1 MQMKINRLEYSEI
14 THFITKVI
22 CKEVTMK
29 NKLNVL
35 YFNIFLM
42 FLGISIVIPVL
53 PTILHDLNLNGSDLG
68 VLVAVFALFQMIA
81 SPFGGRFADKFG
93 KKIIIIIGLLLF
105 SISEFIFAV
114 GDSFT
119 VLLLSR
125 MLGGISA
132 AFVMPGVNGMI
143 GDLSTHESR
152 AKNFSYMSAVINTG
166 FIVGPGVG
174 GFLAEISHRAPFY
187 FAGGLGIVALLFS
200 IFLLKEATD
209 DDVEEAYRKPKVK
222 EPFPYK
228 LFVVPVIIMLIL
240 SYGLASTET
249 MFSLYTAEKVGFEP
263 KDISIA
269 ITGGAIV
276 GVIFQLFLFEKLVGK
291 IGEIKLT
298 LYSLIY
304 SVIILGVFL
313 VASNYLAVMLVSF
326 VIFIGFDLI
335 RPSMTNYFS
344 KLAGNNQGTAGGLNS
359 ASTSVGNLI
368 GPLVAGVVFDINI
381 NFPLYVAMAFFVVA
395 AVIVFFYRPDKLKF

>member
-1 MQMKINRLEYSEI
+1 MN
-14 THFITKVI
+14 
-22 CKEVTMK
+22 

-53 PTILHDLNLNGSDLG
+53 PTILHDLDLNGSDLG
-68 VLVAVFALFQMIA
+68 MLVAVFAMFQMIA

-114 GDSFT
+114 GNTFSI
-119 VLLLSR
+119 LLVSR
-125 MLGGISA
+125 VLGGISA

-143 GDLSTHESR
+143 GDLSTSENR

-174 GFLAEISHRAPFY
+174 GFLAEISHRMPFY
-187 FAGGLGIVALLFS
+187 FAGALGIIALLFS
-200 IFLLKEATD
+200 VFLLKEASD
-209 DDVEEAYRKPKVK
+209 DDTNETARPKVK

-298 LYSLIY
+298 LFSLIY
-304 SVIILGVFL
+304 SVLILGAFVY
-313 VASNYLAVMLVSF
+313 ASHYITVMLVSF

-359 ASTSVGNLI
+359 AATSVGNLI
-368 GPLVAGVVFDINI
+368 GPLVAGAAFDIKI
-381 NFPLYVAMAFFVVA
+381 DFPLFIAMAFFIIA
-395 AVIVFFYRPDKLKF
+395 SIIIVFYRPDKLKF

>member
-1 MQMKINRLEYSEI
+1 
-14 THFITKVI
+14 
-22 CKEVTMK
+22 MK

-53 PTILHDLNLNGSDLG
+53 PTILHDLDLNGSDLG
-68 VLVAVFALFQMIA
+68 LLVAVFALFQMIA

-105 SISEFIFAV
+105 SISEFIFAM
-114 GDSFT
+114 GDSFS

-125 MLGGISA
+125 VLGGISA

-143 GDLSTHESR
+143 GDLSTSENR

-174 GFLAEISHRAPFY
+174 GFLAEISHRMPFY
-187 FAGGLGIVALLFS
+187 FAGGLGLVALLFS
-200 IFLLKEATD
+200 IVLLKETND
-209 DDVEEAYRKPKVK
+209 DDKTEEQKTTVK

-249 MFSLYTAEKVGFEP
+249 MYSLYTAEKGGFEP

-269 ITGGAIV
+269 ITGGAII
-276 GVIFQLFLFEKLVGK
+276 GVIFQLFLFERLVGK

-298 LYSLIY
+298 LFSLIY
-304 SVIILGVFL
+304 SMVILGAFL
-313 VASNYLAVMLVSF
+313 MASKYITLMLVSF

-359 ASTSVGNLI
+359 AATSVGNLI
-368 GPLVAGVVFDINI
+368 GPLVAGAAFDINI
-381 NFPLYVAMAFFVVA
+381 NFPLMIAIGFFFIA
-395 AVIVFFYRPDKLKF
+395 GIIIVFYKPDKLKF

>member
-1 MQMKINRLEYSEI
+1 MN
-14 THFITKVI
+14 
-22 CKEVTMK
+22 

-53 PTILHDLNLNGSDLG
+53 PTILHDLDLNGSDLG
-68 VLVAVFALFQMIA
+68 MLVAVFAMFQMIA

-105 SISEFIFAV
+105 SISEFIFAM
-114 GDSFT
+114 GNTFSI
-119 VLLLSR
+119 LLVSR
-125 MLGGISA
+125 VLGGISA

-143 GDLSTHESR
+143 GDLSTSENR

-174 GFLAEISHRAPFY
+174 GFLAEISHRMPFY
-187 FAGGLGIVALLFS
+187 FAGALGIIALLFS
-200 IFLLKEATD
+200 VFLLKEASD
-209 DDVEEAYRKPKVK
+209 DDSNETARPKVK

-298 LYSLIY
+298 LFSLIY
-304 SVIILGVFL
+304 SVLILGAFVY
-313 VASNYLAVMLVSF
+313 ASHYITVMLVSF

-359 ASTSVGNLI
+359 AATSVGNLM
-368 GPLVAGVVFDINI
+368 GPLVAGAAFDIKI
-381 NFPLYVAMAFFVVA
+381 DFPLFIAMAFFIIA
-395 AVIVFFYRPDKLKF
+395 SIIIAFYRPDKLKF

>member
-1 MQMKINRLEYSEI
+1 MN
-14 THFITKVI
+14 
-22 CKEVTMK
+22 

-53 PTILHDLNLNGSDLG
+53 PTILHDLDLNGSDLG
-68 VLVAVFALFQMIA
+68 MLVAVFAMFQMIA

-105 SISEFIFAV
+105 SISEFIFAM
-114 GDSFT
+114 GNTFSI
-119 VLLLSR
+119 LLVSR
-125 MLGGISA
+125 VLGGISA

-143 GDLSTHESR
+143 GDLSTSENR

-174 GFLAEISHRAPFY
+174 GFLAEISQRMPFY
-187 FAGGLGIVALLFS
+187 FAGALGIIALLFS
-200 IFLLKEATD
+200 VFLLKEASD
-209 DDVEEAYRKPKVK
+209 DDSNETARPKVK

-298 LYSLIY
+298 LFSLIY
-304 SVIILGVFL
+304 SVLILGAFVY
-313 VASNYLAVMLVSF
+313 ASHYITVMLVSF

-359 ASTSVGNLI
+359 AATSVGNLI
-368 GPLVAGVVFDINI
+368 GPLVAGAAFDIKI
-381 NFPLYVAMAFFVVA
+381 DFPLFIAMAFFIIA
-395 AVIVFFYRPDKLKF
+395 SIIIAFYRPDKLKF

>member
-1 MQMKINRLEYSEI
+1 MN
-14 THFITKVI
+14 
-22 CKEVTMK
+22 

-53 PTILHDLNLNGSDLG
+53 PTILHDLDLNGSDLG
-68 VLVAVFALFQMIA
+68 MLVAVFAMFQMIA

-105 SISEFIFAV
+105 SISEFIFAM
-114 GDSFT
+114 GNTFSI
-119 VLLLSR
+119 LLVSR
-125 MLGGISA
+125 VLGGISA

-143 GDLSTHESR
+143 GDLSTSENR

-174 GFLAEISHRAPFY
+174 GFLAEISHRMPFY
-187 FAGGLGIVALLFS
+187 FAGVLGIIALLFS
-200 IFLLKEATD
+200 VFLLKEASD
-209 DDVEEAYRKPKVK
+209 DDTNETAHPKVK

-298 LYSLIY
+298 LFSLIY
-304 SVIILGVFL
+304 SVLILGAFVY
-313 VASNYLAVMLVSF
+313 ASHYITVMLVSF

-359 ASTSVGNLI
+359 AATSVGNLI
-368 GPLVAGVVFDINI
+368 GPLVAGAAFDIKI
-381 NFPLYVAMAFFVVA
+381 DFPLFIAMAFFIIA
-395 AVIVFFYRPDKLKF
+395 SIIIAFYRPDKLKF

>member
-1 MQMKINRLEYSEI
+1 MN
-14 THFITKVI
+14 
-22 CKEVTMK
+22 

-53 PTILHDLNLNGSDLG
+53 PTILHDLDLNGSDLG
-68 VLVAVFALFQMIA
+68 MLVAVFAMFQMIA

-105 SISEFIFAV
+105 SISEFIFAM
-114 GDSFT
+114 GNSFSI
-119 VLLLSR
+119 LLVSR
-125 MLGGISA
+125 VLGGISA

-143 GDLSTHESR
+143 GDLSTSENR

-174 GFLAEISHRAPFY
+174 GFLAEISHRMPFY
-187 FAGGLGIVALLFS
+187 FAGALGIIALLFS
-200 IFLLKEATD
+200 VFLLKEASD
-209 DDVEEAYRKPKVK
+209 DDSNETARPKVK

-228 LFVVPVIIMLIL
+228 VFVVPVIIMLIL

-298 LYSLIY
+298 LFSLIY
-304 SVIILGVFL
+304 SVLILGAFVY
-313 VASNYLAVMLVSF
+313 ASHYITVMLVSF

-359 ASTSVGNLI
+359 AATSVGNLI
-368 GPLVAGVVFDINI
+368 GPLVAGAAFDIKI
-381 NFPLYVAMAFFVVA
+381 DFPLFIAMAFFIIA
-395 AVIVFFYRPDKLKF
+395 SIIIVFYRPDKLKF

>member
-1 MQMKINRLEYSEI
+1 MN
-14 THFITKVI
+14 
-22 CKEVTMK
+22 

-53 PTILHDLNLNGSDLG
+53 PTILHDLDLNGSDLG
-68 VLVAVFALFQMIA
+68 MLVAVFAMFQMIA

-105 SISEFIFAV
+105 SISEFIFAM
-114 GDSFT
+114 GNTFSI
-119 VLLLSR
+119 LLVSR
-125 MLGGISA
+125 VLGGISA

-143 GDLSTHESR
+143 GDLSTSENR

-174 GFLAEISHRAPFY
+174 GFLAEISHRMPFY
-187 FAGGLGIVALLFS
+187 FAGVLGIIALLFS
-200 IFLLKEATD
+200 VFLLKKASD
-209 DDVEEAYRKPKVK
+209 DDTNETARPKVK

-228 LFVVPVIIMLIL
+228 LFVVPIIIMLIL

-298 LYSLIY
+298 LFSLIY
-304 SVIILGVFL
+304 SVLILGAFVY
-313 VASNYLAVMLVSF
+313 ASHYITVMLVSF

-359 ASTSVGNLI
+359 AATSVGNLI
-368 GPLVAGVVFDINI
+368 GPLVAGAAFDIKI
-381 NFPLYVAMAFFVVA
+381 DFPLFIAMAFFIIA
-395 AVIVFFYRPDKLKF
+395 SIIIAFYRPDKLKF

>member
-1 MQMKINRLEYSEI
+1 MN
-14 THFITKVI
+14 
-22 CKEVTMK
+22 

-53 PTILHDLNLNGSDLG
+53 PTILHDLDLNGSDLG
-68 VLVAVFALFQMIA
+68 MLVAVFALFQMIA

-105 SISEFIFAV
+105 SISEFIFAM
-114 GDSFT
+114 GNSFSI
-119 VLLLSR
+119 LLVSR
-125 MLGGISA
+125 VLGGISA

-143 GDLSTHESR
+143 GDLSTSENR

-174 GFLAEISHRAPFY
+174 GFLAEISHRMPFY
-187 FAGGLGIVALLFS
+187 FAGALGIIALLFS
-200 IFLLKEATD
+200 VFLLKEASD
-209 DDVEEAYRKPKVK
+209 DDSNETARPKVK

-228 LFVVPVIIMLIL
+228 LFIVPVIIMLIL

-298 LYSLIY
+298 LFSLIY
-304 SVIILGVFL
+304 SVLILGAFVY
-313 VASNYLAVMLVSF
+313 ASHYITVMLVSF

-359 ASTSVGNLI
+359 AATSVGNLI
-368 GPLVAGVVFDINI
+368 GPLVAGAAFDIKI
-381 NFPLYVAMAFFVVA
+381 DFPLFIAMAFFIIA
-395 AVIVFFYRPDKLKF
+395 SIIIAFYRPDKLKF

>member
-1 MQMKINRLEYSEI
+1 MN
-14 THFITKVI
+14 
-22 CKEVTMK
+22 

-53 PTILHDLNLNGSDLG
+53 PTILHDLDLNGSDLG
-68 VLVAVFALFQMIA
+68 MLVAVFAMFQMIA

-105 SISEFIFAV
+105 SISEFIFAM
-114 GDSFT
+114 GNTFSI
-119 VLLLSR
+119 LLVSR
-125 MLGGISA
+125 VLGGISA

-143 GDLSTHESR
+143 GDLSTSENR

-174 GFLAEISHRAPFY
+174 GFLAEISHRMPFY
-187 FAGGLGIVALLFS
+187 FAGALGIIALLFS
-200 IFLLKEATD
+200 VFLLKEASDEDSNET
-209 DDVEEAYRKPKVK
+209 ARPKVK

-298 LYSLIY
+298 LFSLIY
-304 SVIILGVFL
+304 SVLILGAFVY
-313 VASNYLAVMLVSF
+313 ASHYITVMLVSF

-359 ASTSVGNLI
+359 AATSVGNLI
-368 GPLVAGVVFDINI
+368 GPLVAGAAFDIKI
-381 NFPLYVAMAFFVVA
+381 DFPLFIAMAFFIIA
-395 AVIVFFYRPDKLKF
+395 SIIIAFYRPDKLKF

>member
-1 MQMKINRLEYSEI
+1 MN
-14 THFITKVI
+14 
-22 CKEVTMK
+22 

-53 PTILHDLNLNGSDLG
+53 PTILHDLDLNGSDLG
-68 VLVAVFALFQMIA
+68 MLVAVFAMFQMIA

-114 GDSFT
+114 GNTFSI
-119 VLLLSR
+119 LLVSR
-125 MLGGISA
+125 VLGGISA

-143 GDLSTHESR
+143 GDLSTSENR

-174 GFLAEISHRAPFY
+174 GFLAEITHRMPFY
-187 FAGGLGIVALLFS
+187 FAGALGIIALLFS
-200 IFLLKEATD
+200 VFLLKEASD
-209 DDVEEAYRKPKVK
+209 DDSNETARPKVK

-228 LFVVPVIIMLIL
+228 LFIVPVIIMLIL

-298 LYSLIY
+298 LFSLIY
-304 SVIILGVFL
+304 SVLILGAFVY
-313 VASNYLAVMLVSF
+313 ASHYITVMLVSF

-359 ASTSVGNLI
+359 AATSVGNLI
-368 GPLVAGVVFDINI
+368 GPLVAGAAFDIKI
-381 NFPLYVAMAFFVVA
+381 DFPLFIAMAFFIIA
-395 AVIVFFYRPDKLKF
+395 SIIIAFYRPDKLKF

>member
-1 MQMKINRLEYSEI
+1 MYIL
-14 THFITKVI
+14 VI
-22 CKEVTMK
+22 EG
-29 NKLNVL
+29 L
-35 YFNIFLM
+35 FLM

-53 PTILHDLNLNGSDLG
+53 PTILHDLDLNGSDLG
-68 VLVAVFALFQMIA
+68 MLVAVFAMFQMIA

-105 SISEFIFAV
+105 SISEFIFAM
-114 GDSFT
+114 GNTFSI
-119 VLLLSR
+119 LLVSR
-125 MLGGISA
+125 VLGGISA

-143 GDLSTHESR
+143 GDLSTSENR

-174 GFLAEISHRAPFY
+174 GFLAEISHRMPFY
-187 FAGGLGIVALLFS
+187 FAGALGIIALLFS
-200 IFLLKEATD
+200 VFLLKEASD
-209 DDVEEAYRKPKVK
+209 DDSNETARPKVK

-298 LYSLIY
+298 LFSLIY
-304 SVIILGVFL
+304 SVLILGAFVY
-313 VASNYLAVMLVSF
+313 ASHYITVMLVSF

-359 ASTSVGNLI
+359 AATSVGNLI
-368 GPLVAGVVFDINI
+368 GPLVAGAAFDIKI
-381 NFPLYVAMAFFVVA
+381 DFPLFIAMAFFIIA
-395 AVIVFFYRPDKLKF
+395 SIIIAFYRPDKLKF

>member
-1 MQMKINRLEYSEI
+1 MN
-14 THFITKVI
+14 
-22 CKEVTMK
+22 

-53 PTILHDLNLNGSDLG
+53 PTILHDLDLNGSDLG
-68 VLVAVFALFQMIA
+68 MLVAVFAMFQMIA

-105 SISEFIFAV
+105 SISEFIFAM
-114 GDSFT
+114 GNTFSI
-119 VLLLSR
+119 LLVSR
-125 MLGGISA
+125 VLGGISA

-143 GDLSTHESR
+143 GDLSTSENR

-174 GFLAEISHRAPFY
+174 GFLAEISHRMPFY
-187 FAGGLGIVALLFS
+187 FAGVLGIIALLFS
-200 IFLLKEATD
+200 VFLLKEASD
-209 DDVEEAYRKPKVK
+209 DDSNETARPKVK

-298 LYSLIY
+298 LFSLIY
-304 SVIILGVFL
+304 SVLILGAFVY
-313 VASNYLAVMLVSF
+313 ASHYITVMLVSF

-359 ASTSVGNLI
+359 AATSVGNLI
-368 GPLVAGVVFDINI
+368 GPLVAGAAFDIKI
-381 NFPLYVAMAFFVVA
+381 DFPLFIAMAFFIIA
-395 AVIVFFYRPDKLKF
+395 SIIIAFYRPDKLKF

>member
-1 MQMKINRLEYSEI
+1 MN
-14 THFITKVI
+14 
-22 CKEVTMK
+22 

-53 PTILHDLNLNGSDLG
+53 PTILHDLDLNGSDLG
-68 VLVAVFALFQMIA
+68 MLVAVFAMFQMIA

-105 SISEFIFAV
+105 SISEFIFAM
-114 GDSFT
+114 GNTFSI
-119 VLLLSR
+119 LLVSR
-125 MLGGISA
+125 VLGGISA

-143 GDLSTHESR
+143 GDLSTSENR

-174 GFLAEISHRAPFY
+174 GFLAEISHRMPFY
-187 FAGGLGIVALLFS
+187 FAGVLGIIALLFS
-200 IFLLKEATD
+200 VFLLKEASD
-209 DDVEEAYRKPKVK
+209 DDTNETARPKVK

-298 LYSLIY
+298 LFSLIY
-304 SVIILGVFL
+304 SVLILGAFVY
-313 VASNYLAVMLVSF
+313 ASHYITVMLVSF

-359 ASTSVGNLI
+359 AATSVGNLI
-368 GPLVAGVVFDINI
+368 GPLVAGAAFDIKI
-381 NFPLYVAMAFFVVA
+381 DFPLFIAMAFFIIA
-395 AVIVFFYRPDKLKF
+395 SIIIAFYRPDKLKF

>member
-1 MQMKINRLEYSEI
+1 MN
-14 THFITKVI
+14 
-22 CKEVTMK
+22 

-53 PTILHDLNLNGSDLG
+53 PTILHDLDLNGSDLG
-68 VLVAVFALFQMIA
+68 MLVAVFAMFQMIA

-105 SISEFIFAV
+105 SISEFIFAM
-114 GDSFT
+114 GNSFSI
-119 VLLLSR
+119 LLVSR
-125 MLGGISA
+125 VLGGISA
-132 AFVMPGVNGMI
+132 SFVMPGVNGMI
-143 GDLSTHESR
+143 GDLSTSENR

-174 GFLAEISHRAPFY
+174 GFLAEISHRMPFY
-187 FAGGLGIVALLFS
+187 FAGALGIIALLFS
-200 IFLLKEATD
+200 VFLLKEASD
-209 DDVEEAYRKPKVK
+209 DDTNETTRPKVK

-298 LYSLIY
+298 LFSLIY
-304 SVIILGVFL
+304 SVLILGAFVY
-313 VASNYLAVMLVSF
+313 ASHYITVMLVSF

-359 ASTSVGNLI
+359 AATSVGNLI
-368 GPLVAGVVFDINI
+368 GPLVAGAAFDIKI
-381 NFPLYVAMAFFVVA
+381 DFPLFIAMAFFIIA
-395 AVIVFFYRPDKLKF
+395 SIIIAFYRPDKLKF

>member
-1 MQMKINRLEYSEI
+1 MN
-14 THFITKVI
+14 
-22 CKEVTMK
+22 

-53 PTILHDLNLNGSDLG
+53 PTILHDLDLNGSDLG
-68 VLVAVFALFQMIA
+68 MLVAVFAMFQMIA

-105 SISEFIFAV
+105 SISEFIFAM
-114 GDSFT
+114 GNTFSI
-119 VLLLSR
+119 LLVSR
-125 MLGGISA
+125 VLGGISA

-143 GDLSTHESR
+143 GDLSTSENR

-174 GFLAEISHRAPFY
+174 GFLAEISHRMPFY
-187 FAGGLGIVALLFS
+187 FAGALGIIALLFS
-200 IFLLKEATD
+200 VFLLKEASD
-209 DDVEEAYRKPKVK
+209 DDSNETARPKVK
-222 EPFPYK
+222 EPFTYK

-298 LYSLIY
+298 LFSLIY
-304 SVIILGVFL
+304 SVLILGAFVY
-313 VASNYLAVMLVSF
+313 ASHYITVMLVSF

-359 ASTSVGNLI
+359 AATSVGNLI
-368 GPLVAGVVFDINI
+368 GPLVAGAAFDIKI
-381 NFPLYVAMAFFVVA
+381 DFPLFIAMAFFIIA
-395 AVIVFFYRPDKLKF
+395 SIIIAFYRPDKLKF

>member
-1 MQMKINRLEYSEI
+1 MN
-14 THFITKVI
+14 
-22 CKEVTMK
+22 

-53 PTILHDLNLNGSDLG
+53 PTILHDLDLNGSDLG
-68 VLVAVFALFQMIA
+68 MLVAVFAMFQMIA

-105 SISEFIFAV
+105 SISEFIFAM
-114 GDSFT
+114 GNTFSI
-119 VLLLSR
+119 LLVSR
-125 MLGGISA
+125 VLGGISA

-143 GDLSTHESR
+143 GDLSTSENR

-174 GFLAEISHRAPFY
+174 GFLAEISHRMPFY
-187 FAGGLGIVALLFS
+187 FAGALGIIALLFS
-200 IFLLKEATD
+200 VFLLKEASD
-209 DDVEEAYRKPKVK
+209 DDSNETARPKVK

-228 LFVVPVIIMLIL
+228 LFVVPFIIMLIL

-298 LYSLIY
+298 LFSLIY
-304 SVIILGVFL
+304 SVLILGAFVY
-313 VASNYLAVMLVSF
+313 ASHYITVMLVSF

-359 ASTSVGNLI
+359 AATSVGNLI
-368 GPLVAGVVFDINI
+368 GPLVAGAAFDIKI
-381 NFPLYVAMAFFVVA
+381 DFPLFIAMAFFIIA
-395 AVIVFFYRPDKLKF
+395 SIIIAFYRPDKLKF

>member
-1 MQMKINRLEYSEI
+1 MN
-14 THFITKVI
+14 
-22 CKEVTMK
+22 

-53 PTILHDLNLNGSDLG
+53 PTILHDLDLNGSDLG
-68 VLVAVFALFQMIA
+68 MLVAVFAMFQMIA

-105 SISEFIFAV
+105 SISEFIFAM
-114 GDSFT
+114 GNTFSI
-119 VLLLSR
+119 LLVSR
-125 MLGGISA
+125 VLGGISA

-143 GDLSTHESR
+143 GDLSTSENR

-174 GFLAEISHRAPFY
+174 GFLAEISHRMPFY
-187 FAGGLGIVALLFS
+187 FAGALGIIALLFS
-200 IFLLKEATD
+200 VFLLKEASD
-209 DDVEEAYRKPKVK
+209 DDSNETARPKVK

-298 LYSLIY
+298 LFSLIY
-304 SVIILGVFL
+304 SVLILGAFVY
-313 VASNYLAVMLVSF
+313 ASHYITVMLVSF

-359 ASTSVGNLI
+359 AATSVGNLI
-368 GPLVAGVVFDINI
+368 GPLVAGAAFDIKI
-381 NFPLYVAMAFFVVA
+381 DFPLFIAMAFFIIA
-395 AVIVFFYRPDKLKF
+395 SIIIAFYRPDKLKFK

>member
-1 MQMKINRLEYSEI
+1 MN
-14 THFITKVI
+14 
-22 CKEVTMK
+22 

-53 PTILHDLNLNGSDLG
+53 PTILHDLDLNGSDLG
-68 VLVAVFALFQMIA
+68 MLVAVFAMFQMIA

-114 GDSFT
+114 GNTFSI
-119 VLLLSR
+119 LLVSR
-125 MLGGISA
+125 VLGGISA

-143 GDLSTHESR
+143 GDLSTSENR

-174 GFLAEISHRAPFY
+174 GFLAEISHRMPFY
-187 FAGGLGIVALLFS
+187 FAGALGIIALLFS
-200 IFLLKEATD
+200 VFLLKEASD
-209 DDVEEAYRKPKVK
+209 DDTNETARPKVK

-298 LYSLIY
+298 LFSLIY
-304 SVIILGVFL
+304 SVLILGAFVY
-313 VASNYLAVMLVSF
+313 ASHYITVMLVSF

-359 ASTSVGNLI
+359 AATSVGNLI
-368 GPLVAGVVFDINI
+368 GPLVAGAAFDIKI
-381 NFPLYVAMAFFVVA
+381 DFPLFIAMAFFIIA
-395 AVIVFFYRPDKLKF
+395 SIIITFYRPDKLKF

>member
-1 MQMKINRLEYSEI
+1 MN
-14 THFITKVI
+14 
-22 CKEVTMK
+22 

-53 PTILHDLNLNGSDLG
+53 PTILYDLDLNGSDLG
-68 VLVAVFALFQMIA
+68 MLVAVFAMFQMIA

-114 GDSFT
+114 GNTFSI
-119 VLLLSR
+119 LLVSR
-125 MLGGISA
+125 VLGGISA

-143 GDLSTHESR
+143 GDLSTSENR

-174 GFLAEISHRAPFY
+174 GFLAEISHRMPFY
-187 FAGGLGIVALLFS
+187 FAGALGIIALLFS
-200 IFLLKEATD
+200 VFLLKEASD
-209 DDVEEAYRKPKVK
+209 DDSNETARPKVK

-298 LYSLIY
+298 LFSLIY
-304 SVIILGVFL
+304 SVLILGAFVY
-313 VASNYLAVMLVSF
+313 ASHYITVMLVSF

-359 ASTSVGNLI
+359 AATSVGNLI
-368 GPLVAGVVFDINI
+368 GPLVAGAAFDIKI
-381 NFPLYVAMAFFVVA
+381 DFPLFIAMAFFIIA
-395 AVIVFFYRPDKLKF
+395 SIIIAFYRPDKLKF

>member
-1 MQMKINRLEYSEI
+1 MSYS
-14 THFITKVI
+14 
-22 CKEVTMK
+22 
-29 NKLNVL
+29 
-35 YFNIFLM
+35 
-42 FLGISIVIPVL
+42 VL
-53 PTILHDLNLNGSDLG
+53 PTILHDLDLNGSDLG
-68 VLVAVFALFQMIA
+68 MLVAVFAMFQMIA
-81 SPFGGRFADKFG
+81 STFGGRFADKFG

-105 SISEFIFAV
+105 SISEFIFAM
-114 GDSFT
+114 GNTFSI
-119 VLLLSR
+119 LLVSR
-125 MLGGISA
+125 VLGGISA

-143 GDLSTHESR
+143 GDLSTSENR

-174 GFLAEISHRAPFY
+174 GFLAEISHRMPFY
-187 FAGGLGIVALLFS
+187 FAGALGIIALLFS
-200 IFLLKEATD
+200 VFLLKEASD
-209 DDVEEAYRKPKVK
+209 DDSNETARPKVK

-298 LYSLIY
+298 LFSLIY
-304 SVIILGVFL
+304 SVLILGAFVY
-313 VASNYLAVMLVSF
+313 ASHYITVMLVSF

-359 ASTSVGNLI
+359 AATSVGNLI
-368 GPLVAGVVFDINI
+368 GPLVAGAAFDIKI
-381 NFPLYVAMAFFVVA
+381 DFPLFIAMAFFIIA
-395 AVIVFFYRPDKLKF
+395 SIIIAFYRPDKLKF

>member
-1 MQMKINRLEYSEI
+1 MN
-14 THFITKVI
+14 
-22 CKEVTMK
+22 

-53 PTILHDLNLNGSDLG
+53 PTILHDLDLNGSDLG
-68 VLVAVFALFQMIA
+68 MLVAVFAMFQMIA

-93 KKIIIIIGLLLF
+93 KKNIIIIGLLLF
-105 SISEFIFAV
+105 SISEFIFAM
-114 GDSFT
+114 GNTLSI
-119 VLLLSR
+119 LLVSR
-125 MLGGISA
+125 VLGGISA

-143 GDLSTHESR
+143 GDLSTSENR

-174 GFLAEISHRAPFY
+174 GFLAEISHRMPFY
-187 FAGGLGIVALLFS
+187 FAGALGIIALLFS
-200 IFLLKEATD
+200 VFLLKEASD
-209 DDVEEAYRKPKVK
+209 DDSNETARPKVK

-298 LYSLIY
+298 LFSLIY
-304 SVIILGVFL
+304 SVLILGAFVY
-313 VASNYLAVMLVSF
+313 ASHYITVMLVSF

-359 ASTSVGNLI
+359 AATSVGNLI
-368 GPLVAGVVFDINI
+368 GPLVAGAAFDIKI
-381 NFPLYVAMAFFVVA
+381 DFPLFIAMAFFIIA
-395 AVIVFFYRPDKLKF
+395 SIIIAFYRPDKLKF

>member
-1 MQMKINRLEYSEI
+1 MN
-14 THFITKVI
+14 
-22 CKEVTMK
+22 

-53 PTILHDLNLNGSDLG
+53 PTILHDLDLNGSDLG
-68 VLVAVFALFQMIA
+68 MLVAVFAMFQMIA

-105 SISEFIFAV
+105 SISEFIFAM
-114 GDSFT
+114 GNSFSI
-119 VLLLSR
+119 LLVSR
-125 MLGGISA
+125 VLGGISA

-143 GDLSTHESR
+143 GDLSTSENR

-174 GFLAEISHRAPFY
+174 GFLAEISHRMPFY
-187 FAGGLGIVALLFS
+187 FAGALGIIALLFS
-200 IFLLKEATD
+200 VFLLKEASD
-209 DDVEEAYRKPKVK
+209 DDSNETARPKVK

-228 LFVVPVIIMLIL
+228 LFIVPVIIMLIL

-291 IGEIKLT
+291 IGEIILT
-298 LYSLIY
+298 LFSLIY
-304 SVIILGVFL
+304 SVLILGAFVY
-313 VASNYLAVMLVSF
+313 ASHYITVMLVSF

-359 ASTSVGNLI
+359 AATSVGNLI
-368 GPLVAGVVFDINI
+368 GPLVAGAAFDIKI
-381 NFPLYVAMAFFVVA
+381 DFPLFIAMAFFIIA
-395 AVIVFFYRPDKLKF
+395 SIIIAFYRPDKLKF

>member
-1 MQMKINRLEYSEI
+1 MNS
-14 THFITKVI
+14 
-22 CKEVTMK
+22 
-29 NKLNVL
+29 KLNVL

-53 PTILHDLNLNGSDLG
+53 PTILYDLDLNGSDLG

-105 SISEFIFAV
+105 SMSEFIFAM
-114 GDSFT
+114 GDTFSI
-119 VLLLSR
+119 LLLSR
-125 MLGGISA
+125 VLGGISA

-143 GDLSTHESR
+143 GDLSTSEDR

-174 GFLAEISHRAPFY
+174 GFLAEISHRMPFY
-187 FAGGLGIVALLFS
+187 FAGGLGIIALLFS
-200 IFLLKEATD
+200 IFLLKEASENDST
-209 DDVEEAYRKPKVK
+209 ETQKTKVK

-228 LFVVPVIIMLIL
+228 LFVVPIIIMLIL

-298 LYSLIY
+298 LFSLIY
-304 SVIILGVFL
+304 SVLILGAFL
-313 VASNYLAVMLVSF
+313 IASKYITVMLVSF

-359 ASTSVGNLI
+359 AATSVGNLI
-368 GPLVAGVVFDINI
+368 GPLVAGVAFDINI
-381 NFPLYVAMAFFVVA
+381 EFPLIIAMAFFVVA
-395 AVIVFFYRPDKLKF
+395 AVIIVFYKPNKFKF

>member
-1 MQMKINRLEYSEI
+1 MN
-14 THFITKVI
+14 
-22 CKEVTMK
+22 

-53 PTILHDLNLNGSDLG
+53 PTILHDLDLNGSDLG
-68 VLVAVFALFQMIA
+68 MLVAVFAMFQMIA

-105 SISEFIFAV
+105 SISEFIFAM
-114 GDSFT
+114 GNTFSI
-119 VLLLSR
+119 LLVSR
-125 MLGGISA
+125 VLGGISA

-143 GDLSTHESR
+143 GDLSTSENR

-174 GFLAEISHRAPFY
+174 GFLAEISHRMPFY
-187 FAGGLGIVALLFS
+187 FAGALGIIALLFS
-200 IFLLKEATD
+200 VFLLKEASD
-209 DDVEEAYRKPKVK
+209 DDTNETAPPKVK

-298 LYSLIY
+298 LFSLIY
-304 SVIILGVFL
+304 SVLILGAFVY
-313 VASNYLAVMLVSF
+313 ASHYITVMLVSF

-359 ASTSVGNLI
+359 AATSVGNLI
-368 GPLVAGVVFDINI
+368 GPLVAGAAFDIKI
-381 NFPLYVAMAFFVVA
+381 DFPLFIAMAFFIIA
-395 AVIVFFYRPDKLKF
+395 SIIIAFYRPDKLKF

>member
-1 MQMKINRLEYSEI
+1 MN
-14 THFITKVI
+14 
-22 CKEVTMK
+22 

-53 PTILHDLNLNGSDLG
+53 PTILHDLDLNGSDLG
-68 VLVAVFALFQMIA
+68 MLVAVFAMFQMIA

-105 SISEFIFAV
+105 SISEFIFAMSN
-114 GDSFT
+114 SFSI
-119 VLLLSR
+119 LLVSR
-125 MLGGISA
+125 VLGGISA

-143 GDLSTHESR
+143 GDLSTSENR

-174 GFLAEISHRAPFY
+174 GFLAEISHRMPFY
-187 FAGGLGIVALLFS
+187 FAGALGIIALLFS
-200 IFLLKEATD
+200 VFLLKEASD
-209 DDVEEAYRKPKVK
+209 DDTHETARPKVK

-298 LYSLIY
+298 LFSLIY
-304 SVIILGVFL
+304 SVLILGAFVY
-313 VASNYLAVMLVSF
+313 ASHYITVMLVSF
-326 VIFIGFDLI
+326 IIFIGFDLI

-359 ASTSVGNLI
+359 AATSVGNLI
-368 GPLVAGVVFDINI
+368 GPLVAGAAFDIKI
-381 NFPLYVAMAFFVVA
+381 DFPLIIAMAFFIIA
-395 AVIVFFYRPDKLKF
+395 SIIIVFYRPDKLKF

>member
-1 MQMKINRLEYSEI
+1 MN
-14 THFITKVI
+14 
-22 CKEVTMK
+22 

-53 PTILHDLNLNGSDLG
+53 PTILHDLDLNGSDLG
-68 VLVAVFALFQMIA
+68 MLVAVFAMFQMIA

-105 SISEFIFAV
+105 SISEFIFAM
-114 GDSFT
+114 GNTFSI
-119 VLLLSR
+119 LLVSR
-125 MLGGISA
+125 VLGGISA

-143 GDLSTHESR
+143 GDLSTSENR

-174 GFLAEISHRAPFY
+174 GFLAEISHRIPFY
-187 FAGGLGIVALLFS
+187 FAGALGIIALLFS
-200 IFLLKEATD
+200 VFLLKEASD
-209 DDVEEAYRKPKVK
+209 DDTNETARPKVK

-298 LYSLIY
+298 LFSLIY
-304 SVIILGVFL
+304 SVLILGAFVY
-313 VASNYLAVMLVSF
+313 ASHYITVMLVSF

-359 ASTSVGNLI
+359 AATSVGNLI
-368 GPLVAGVVFDINI
+368 GPLVAGAAFDIKI
-381 NFPLYVAMAFFVVA
+381 DFPLFIAMAFFIIA
-395 AVIVFFYRPDKLKF
+395 SIIIAFYRPDKLKF

>member
-1 MQMKINRLEYSEI
+1 MN
-14 THFITKVI
+14 
-22 CKEVTMK
+22 
-29 NKLNVL
+29 NKLNIL

-53 PTILHDLNLNGSDLG
+53 PTILHDLDLNGSDLG
-68 VLVAVFALFQMIA
+68 MLVAVFAMFQMIA

-105 SISEFIFAV
+105 SISEFIFAM
-114 GDSFT
+114 GNTFSI
-119 VLLLSR
+119 LLVSR
-125 MLGGISA
+125 VLGGISA

-143 GDLSTHESR
+143 GDLSTSENR

-174 GFLAEISHRAPFY
+174 GFLAEISHRMPFY
-187 FAGGLGIVALLFS
+187 FAGALGIIALLFS
-200 IFLLKEATD
+200 VFLLKEASD
-209 DDVEEAYRKPKVK
+209 DDSNETARPKVK

-298 LYSLIY
+298 LFSLIY
-304 SVIILGVFL
+304 SVLILGAFVY
-313 VASNYLAVMLVSF
+313 ASHYITVMLVSF

-359 ASTSVGNLI
+359 AATSVGNLI
-368 GPLVAGVVFDINI
+368 GPLVAGAAFDIKI
-381 NFPLYVAMAFFVVA
+381 DFPLFIAMAFFIIA
-395 AVIVFFYRPDKLKF
+395 SIIIAFYRPDKLKF

>member
-1 MQMKINRLEYSEI
+1 MN
-14 THFITKVI
+14 
-22 CKEVTMK
+22 

-53 PTILHDLNLNGSDLG
+53 PTILHDLDLNGSDLG
-68 VLVAVFALFQMIA
+68 LLVAVFAMFQMIA

-105 SISEFIFAV
+105 SISEFIFAM
-114 GDSFT
+114 GNTFSI
-119 VLLLSR
+119 LLVSR
-125 MLGGISA
+125 VLGGISA

-143 GDLSTHESR
+143 GDLSTSENR

-174 GFLAEISHRAPFY
+174 GFLAEISHRMPFY
-187 FAGGLGIVALLFS
+187 FAGALGIIALLFS
-200 IFLLKEATD
+200 VLLLKEASD
-209 DDVEEAYRKPKVK
+209 DDSNETARPKVK

-298 LYSLIY
+298 LFSLIY
-304 SVIILGVFL
+304 SVLILGAFVY
-313 VASNYLAVMLVSF
+313 ASHYITVMLVSF

-359 ASTSVGNLI
+359 AATSVGNLI
-368 GPLVAGVVFDINI
+368 GPLVAGAAFDIKI
-381 NFPLYVAMAFFVVA
+381 DFPLFIAMAFFIIA
-395 AVIVFFYRPDKLKF
+395 SIIIAFYRPDKLKF

>member
-1 MQMKINRLEYSEI
+1 MKS
-14 THFITKVI
+14 
-22 CKEVTMK
+22 
-29 NKLNVL
+29 KLNVL

-53 PTILHDLNLNGSDLG
+53 PTFLKDLDLNGTDLG

-81 SPFGGRFADKFG
+81 SPFGGRFSDKFG

-114 GDSFT
+114 GNSFSI
-119 VLLLSR
+119 LLLSR
-125 MLGGISA
+125 VLGGISA

-143 GDLSTHESR
+143 GDLSTHETR

-174 GFLAEISHRAPFY
+174 GFLAEISHRMPFY
-187 FAGGLGIVALLFS
+187 FAGGLGIIALLFS
-200 IFLLKEATD
+200 IFLLKEASDEDETH
-209 DDVEEAYRKPKVK
+209 ETRKKKVK

-298 LYSLIY
+298 LFSLIY
-304 SVIILGVFL
+304 SILVLGAFL
-313 VASNYLAVMLVSF
+313 MASKYLTVMLVSF
-326 VIFIGFDLI
+326 IIFIGFDLI

-359 ASTSVGNLI
+359 AATSVGNLI
-368 GPLVAGVVFDINI
+368 GPLVAGAAFDISI
-381 NFPLYVAMAFFVVA
+381 DFPLYIAMAFFLVA
-395 AVIVFFYRPDKLKF
+395 SVIIVFYRPDKLKF

>member
-1 MQMKINRLEYSEI
+1 MKS
-14 THFITKVI
+14 
-22 CKEVTMK
+22 
-29 NKLNVL
+29 KLNVL

-53 PTILHDLNLNGSDLG
+53 PTILYDLDLNGSDLG
-68 VLVAVFALFQMIA
+68 LLVAVFALFQMIA

-93 KKIIIIIGLLLF
+93 KKIMIIIGLLLF
-105 SISEFIFAV
+105 SISEFIFAM
-114 GDSFT
+114 GDTFSI
-119 VLLLSR
+119 LLLSR
-125 MLGGISA
+125 VLGGISA

-143 GDLSTHESR
+143 GDLSTSEDR

-166 FIVGPGVG
+166 FIVGPGLG
-174 GFLAEISHRAPFY
+174 GFLAEISHRMPFY
-187 FAGGLGIVALLFS
+187 FAGGLGIIALLFS
-200 IFLLKEATD
+200 IFLLKEASD
-209 DDVEEAYRKPKVK
+209 DDSTETQKTKVK

-228 LFVVPVIIMLIL
+228 LFVIPVIIMLIL

-298 LYSLIY
+298 LFSLIY
-304 SVIILGVFL
+304 SVLILGAFL
-313 VASNYLAVMLVSF
+313 IASKYITVMLVSF

-359 ASTSVGNLI
+359 AATSVGNLI
-368 GPLVAGVVFDINI
+368 GPLVAGVAFDINI
-381 NFPLYVAMAFFVVA
+381 EFPLIIAMAFFLVA
-395 AVIVFFYRPDKLKF
+395 AVIIVFYKPDKFKF

>member
-1 MQMKINRLEYSEI
+1 MN
-14 THFITKVI
+14 
-22 CKEVTMK
+22 

-53 PTILHDLNLNGSDLG
+53 PTILHDLDLNGSDLG
-68 VLVAVFALFQMIA
+68 MLVAVFAMFQMIA

-114 GDSFT
+114 GNTFSI
-119 VLLLSR
+119 LLVSR
-125 MLGGISA
+125 VLGGISA

-143 GDLSTHESR
+143 GDLSTSENR

-174 GFLAEISHRAPFY
+174 GFLAEISHRMPFY
-187 FAGGLGIVALLFS
+187 FAGALGIIALLFS
-200 IFLLKEATD
+200 VFLLKEASD
-209 DDVEEAYRKPKVK
+209 DDTNETARPKIK

-228 LFVVPVIIMLIL
+228 LFIVPVIIMLIL

-298 LYSLIY
+298 LFSLIY
-304 SVIILGVFL
+304 SVLILGAFVY
-313 VASNYLAVMLVSF
+313 ASHYITVMLVSF

-359 ASTSVGNLI
+359 AATSVGNLI
-368 GPLVAGVVFDINI
+368 GPLVAGAAFDIKI
-381 NFPLYVAMAFFVVA
+381 DFPLFIAMAFFIIA
-395 AVIVFFYRPDKLKF
+395 SIIIAFYRPDKLKF

>member
-1 MQMKINRLEYSEI
+1 MN
-14 THFITKVI
+14 
-22 CKEVTMK
+22 

-53 PTILHDLNLNGSDLG
+53 PTILHDLDLNGSDLG
-68 VLVAVFALFQMIA
+68 MLVAVFAMFQMIA

-105 SISEFIFAV
+105 SISEFIFAM
-114 GDSFT
+114 GNTFSI
-119 VLLLSR
+119 LLVSR
-125 MLGGISA
+125 VLGGISA

-143 GDLSTHESR
+143 GDLSTSENR

-174 GFLAEISHRAPFY
+174 GFLAEISHRMPFY
-187 FAGGLGIVALLFS
+187 FAGVLGIIALLFS
-200 IFLLKEATD
+200 VFLLKEASD
-209 DDVEEAYRKPKVK
+209 DDTNETARPKVK

-228 LFVVPVIIMLIL
+228 LFIVPVIIMLIL

-298 LYSLIY
+298 LFSLIY
-304 SVIILGVFL
+304 SVLILGAFVY
-313 VASNYLAVMLVSF
+313 ASHYITVMLVSF

-359 ASTSVGNLI
+359 AATSVGNLI
-368 GPLVAGVVFDINI
+368 GPLVAGAAFDIKI
-381 NFPLYVAMAFFVVA
+381 DFPLFIAMAFFIIA
-395 AVIVFFYRPDKLKF
+395 SIIIAFYRPDKLKF

>member
-1 MQMKINRLEYSEI
+1 MN
-14 THFITKVI
+14 
-22 CKEVTMK
+22 

-53 PTILHDLNLNGSDLG
+53 PTILHDLDLNGSDLG
-68 VLVAVFALFQMIA
+68 MLVAVFAMFQMIA

-105 SISEFIFAV
+105 SISEFIFAM
-114 GDSFT
+114 GNTFSI
-119 VLLLSR
+119 LLVSR
-125 MLGGISA
+125 VLGGISA

-143 GDLSTHESR
+143 GDLSTSENR

-174 GFLAEISHRAPFY
+174 GFLAEITHRMPFY
-187 FAGGLGIVALLFS
+187 FAGALGIIALLFS
-200 IFLLKEATD
+200 VFLLKEASD
-209 DDVEEAYRKPKVK
+209 DDSNETARPKVK

-298 LYSLIY
+298 LFSLIY
-304 SVIILGVFL
+304 SVLILGAFVY
-313 VASNYLAVMLVSF
+313 ASHYITVMLVSF

-359 ASTSVGNLI
+359 AATSVGNLI
-368 GPLVAGVVFDINI
+368 GPLVAGAAFDIKI
-381 NFPLYVAMAFFVVA
+381 DFPLFIAMAFFIIA
-395 AVIVFFYRPDKLKF
+395 SIIIAFYRPDKLKF